1 MDYAVARRNMVE
13 NQVRTNK
20 VTNPVLIEALETLPR
35 ENFVPE
41 ALAGVAYVDEAL
53 PVSGGRYL
61 LEPMVLA
68 LLLQHAEIRSTDIVM
83 EIAAGTGYSTAVLAK
98 MASTVV
104 AIEADKMLADRATSN
119 LVESGIDNAA
129 IMTRPLIE
137 GYKKQA
143 PYNVIIISGCV
154 EEVPDSLMLQ
164 IADGGRLLAIVGSRG
179 NPGKGTV
186 FRKFGKSISSF
197 EVFEAGTPVLP
208 GFERPPGF
216 GL

>member
-1 MDYAVARRNMVE
+1 MDYAASRRNMVE

-83 EIAAGTGYSTAVLAK
+83 EIAPGTGYSTAVIAK
-98 MASTVV
+98 LASTVV
-104 AIEADKMLADRATSN
+104 A
-119 LVESGIDNAA
+119 V
-129 IMTRPLIE
+129 TRRSV
-137 GYKKQA
+137 
-143 PYNVIIISGCV
+143 VI
-154 EEVPDSLMLQ
+154 
-164 IADGGRLLAIVGSRG
+164 R
-179 NPGKGTV
+179 
-186 FRKFGKSISSF
+186 
-197 EVFEAGTPVLP
+197 
-208 GFERPPGF
+208 
-216 GL
+216 

>member
-1 MDYAVARRNMVE
+1 M
-13 NQVRTNK
+13 
-20 VTNPVLIEALETLPR
+20 
-35 ENFVPE
+35 
-41 ALAGVAYVDEAL
+41 
-53 PVSGGRYL
+53 
-61 LEPMVLA
+61 A

-104 AIEADKMLADRATSN
+104 AIEADKVLADRATSN

-154 EEVPDSLMLQ
+154 EEVPDSLMSQ
-164 IADGGRLLAIVGSRG
+164 IADGGNCLPSLEAVETQGRGRSSANLGNRSPRSRFSRLEHRFSQGLRDRRSLPFRPRVAISRFLVGRYDEIKVK
-179 NPGKGTV
+179 NM
-186 FRKFGKSISSF
+186 ISNRAASC
-197 EVFEAGTPVLP
+197 
-208 GFERPPGF
+208 R
-216 GL
+216 

>member
-1 MDYAVARRNMVE
+1 MDYAAARRNMVE
-13 NQVRTNK
+13 NQIRTNK

-41 ALAGVAYVDEAL
+41 ALAEVAYVDEAL

-61 LEPMVLA
+61 LEPMVSA

-83 EIAAGTGYSTAVLAK
+83 EIAPGTGYSTAVIAK

-104 AIEADKMLADRATSN
+104 AIEPDKALAEKATSN
-119 LVESGIDNAA
+119 LVDAGIDNAA
-129 IMTRPLIE
+129 IMIGPMAE

-154 EEVPDSLMLQ
+154 EEVPDSLMSQ
-164 IADGGRLLAIVGSRG
+164 IADEGKLLAVVGGSG
-179 NPGKGTV
+179 TPGKGTV

-208 GFERPPGF
+208 GFEKPPEF
-216 GL
+216 TL